1 MFLPKYAIVSCS
13 TTNLPADSTTKS
25 LSEKIKEISEK
36 ENKLDVNDPLFA
48 IKTSNYIIMKA
59 QLVQEEIHKNLDKQ
73 KTAGIFTKSSLQQ
86 QRIILGQQLDF
97 YIESIQSLSNVYKA
111 FDRQNKILDGYDVS
125 QLPKLS
131 LTFDDN
137 AEIDLCVKY
146 EKNIGWSKV
155 YSVNGYLSS
164 GADLN
169 LKTESYSRFDSIANY
184 AVVLWEEDEA
194 SIFKLPYYASNVN
207 SSYMDVKDQREI
219 KWKIRKKVS
228 TCY

>member
-1 MFLPKYAIVSCS
+1 MVSCS
-13 TTNLPADSTTKS
+13 TTNLPADSTTNS
-25 LSEKIKEISEK
+25 LSEKIKEINEK
-36 ENKLDVNDPLFA
+36 ENKLDVNDPLYA
-48 IKTSNYIIMKA
+48 IEKSNYAIMKA

-73 KTAGIFTKSSLQQ
+73 KTAGIFTKISLQQ
-86 QRIILGQQLDF
+86 QRISLGEQLDF
-97 YIESIQSLSNVYKA
+97 YIESMQSWSNVYKA
-111 FDRQNKILDGYDVS
+111 FDRQNKILDDYDVS

-155 YSVNGYLSS
+155 YSVTGYLLS

-169 LKTESYSRFDSIANY
+169 LKVASYSRYDSIANY
-184 AVVLWEEDEA
+184 AVVLWEEDEE
-194 SIFKLPYYASNVN
+194 SIFKLPYYASNVT
-207 SSYMDVKDQREI
+207 SLYMDVKDQREI

-228 TCY
+228 ICY